1 MEEDM
6 NRIATQEKVDLK
18 AEIASLY
25 DLYNEAERLD
35 VTPGWISRES
45 PIFWRE
51 PRTDFVPAHWR
62 YQQVKD
68 ALTSAGNLI
77 DVALAERR
85 NFILRNPFP
94 DNNFATVRTLVCAYQ
109 MILPGEIA
117 PSHRHSAH
125 ALRVMLDAKGSY
137 SVVNGEKTPMDTGD
151 IVLTPGGSWHGH
163 GHEGT
168 EPAYWLD
175 GLDIPSVHLME
186 PMFFE
191 EHPEKYEKIVSVGA
205 ASPYRFSRASIWAQ
219 LDKAKGDS
227 EGAHGPRIT
236 LVAPDMPNMGLTVE
250 RLSAGHQTRSQRST
264 ANRIFVVM
272 DGEGSTVVGE
282 STFAWRR
289 GDTIAVPTWTHFS
302 HRATSD
308 SQLFGLS
315 DEPLMRACKYY
326 RMECQ

>member
-1 MEEDM
+1 M
-6 NRIATQEKVDLK
+6 NRIAVQEKTAVK
-18 AEIASLY
+18 AEIASLPELY
-25 DLYNEAERLD
+25 DEAKRLD
-35 VTPGWISRES
+35 VTPGWVSRDR
-45 PIFWRE
+45 PIFWHE
-51 PRTDFVPAHWR
+51 PRTDFVPAHWQYR
-62 YQQVKD
+62 HVKD

-85 NFILRNPFP
+85 NLILRNPFAN
-94 DNNFATVRTLVCAYQ
+94 NNFATVRTLVCAYQ
-109 MILPGEIA
+109 MILPGETA

-137 SVVNGEKTPMDTGD
+137 SVVNGEKTPMETGD

-191 EHPEKYEKIVSVGA
+191 EHPEKYEKIISVGA
-205 ASPYRFSRASIWAQ
+205 TSPYRFSRDSILAQ
-219 LDKAKGDS
+219 LDNATGDA
-227 EGAHGPRIT
+227 EGTHGPRIT
-236 LVAPDMPNMGLTVE
+236 LDAPDMPNMGLTVE
-250 RLSAGHQTRSQRST
+250 RLAAGRQTRPQRST

-272 DGEGSTVVGE
+272 DGEGSTTVGKE
-282 STFAWRR
+282 TFAWRR
-289 GDTIAVPTWTHFS
+289 GDTIAVPTWTHYS

-326 RMECQ
+326 RMEWQ

>member
-1 MEEDM
+1 MEEAM
-6 NRIATQEKVDLK
+6 NRIAAPEKFASK
-18 AEIASLY
+18 AEIVSLH
-25 DLYNEAERLD
+25 DLYNEAERLE
-35 VTPGWISRES
+35 VTPGWVSRER
-45 PIFWRE
+45 PIFWKG

-68 ALTSAGNLI
+68 ALTSAGILI

-85 NFILRNPFP
+85 NLILRNPFQN
-94 DNNFATVRTLVCAYQ
+94 NNFATVRTLVCAYQ

-125 ALRVMLDAKGSY
+125 ALRVILDAKGSY
-137 SVVNGEKTPMDTGD
+137 SVVNGEKTPMETGD
-151 IVLTPGGSWHGH
+151 VVLTPGGSWHGH
-163 GHEGT
+163 GHEGI

-175 GLDIPSVHLME
+175 GLDIPSVHLLE

-205 ASPYRFSRASIWAQ
+205 TSPYRFSRDSISTQ
-219 LDKAKGDS
+219 LDKARGDS
-227 EGAHGPRIT
+227 EETHGPRIT

-250 RLSAGHQTRSQRST
+250 RLSAGRQTRPQRST

-272 DGEGSTVVGE
+272 DGEGSTKVGE
-282 STFAWRR
+282 ATFAWRR
-289 GDTIAVPTWTHFS
+289 GDTIAVPMWTHFS

-308 SQLFGLS
+308 SQLFSLS
-315 DEPLMRACKYY
+315 DEPLMRACNYY